1 MDIPREVALAI
12 MRLNSSRT
20 GVFTIQNNYAQRL
33 CQSLSGG
40 VRGLEGEI
48 ASGYCMQYHS
58 RNYPSAHCW
67 HIS

>member
-40 VRGLEGEI
+40 VRGL
-48 ASGYCMQYHS
+48 
-58 RNYPSAHCW
+58 
-67 HIS
+67 